1 MHFEALRARHAGED
15 TCMRHIRVKHRAVVT
30 TLDLCA
36 HLCAAAPTAR
46 SAVMTTKNAQRRNVA
61 RTRAPTPLLS
71 CLRRRGLSRSLP
83 NLPPLLPPGE
93 SGERGLEL
101 PPLLPLLMESGER
114 GLVMADMGVSVC
126 VRGWGVPDET
136 QRRSSTRYSA
146 STRPARSPS
155 TWPWRWPARRAP
167 TMEKPGRRFIIRNHG

>member
-1 MHFEALRARHAGED
+1 MHFEAMRAQHAGVIHACATFASGEWLWS
-15 TCMRHIRVKHRAVVT
+15 

-46 SAVMTTKNAQRRNVA
+46 SAVITTKNAQRRNVA
-61 RTRAPTPLLS
+61 RTRAPVALLS

-114 GLVMADMGVSVC
+114 GLVMADMCVCVC
-126 VRGWGVPDET
+126 VRGWACRT
-136 QRRSSTRYSA
+136 RRNGARPRLLSVDATRALPQHLAVEVARPSSA
-146 STRPARSPS
+146 DNG
-155 TWPWRWPARRAP
+155 
-167 TMEKPGRRFIIRNHG
+167 KPGRRNHG